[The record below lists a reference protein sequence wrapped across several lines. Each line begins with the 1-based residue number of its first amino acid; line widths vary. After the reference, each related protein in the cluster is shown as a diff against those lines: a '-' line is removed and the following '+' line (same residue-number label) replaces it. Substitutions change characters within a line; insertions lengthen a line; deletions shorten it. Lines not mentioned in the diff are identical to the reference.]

1 LIASRFPWSPGEEI
15 PTLYRPT
22 GCSACSRTGYKGR
35 MAIHEVMRV
44 SEDIERQAVGHSS
57 AAEIRN
63 TAHREGMISLRDDGW
78 TKVLLGDTSVEE
90 ILRVV
95 A

>member
-1 LIASRFPWSPGEEI
+1 
-15 PTLYRPT
+15 
-22 GCSACSRTGYKGR
+22 

-78 TKVLLGDTSVEE
+78 TKVLLGDTSVDE